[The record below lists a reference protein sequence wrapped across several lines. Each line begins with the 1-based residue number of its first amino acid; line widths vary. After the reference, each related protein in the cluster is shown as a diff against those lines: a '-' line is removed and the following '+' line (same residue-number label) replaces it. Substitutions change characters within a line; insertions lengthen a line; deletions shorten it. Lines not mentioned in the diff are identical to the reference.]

1 MKQKLLRH
9 KNQACFGSC
18 GRKRARRDRQEEF
31 RVSGGQ
37 YCPYYSC
44 LPSITVRPTR
54 NKLSQ
59 AAIEGKPQED
69 AYSDT
74 DEEDEDQE
82 EEEDPDEKLIKP
94 MEQLK
99 DSDIAKPLGKV
110 AGGKKKAPDR
120 ANYRKLK
127 IKSKNSKPKGR
138 FGRRR

>member
-1 MKQKLLRH
+1 
-9 KNQACFGSC
+9 
-18 GRKRARRDRQEEF
+18 
-31 RVSGGQ
+31 
-37 YCPYYSC
+37 
-44 LPSITVRPTR
+44 VRPTR

-74 DEEDEDQE
+74 DEEDQDQE
-82 EEEDPDEKLIKP
+82 EEEDPDGKLIKP
-94 MEQLK
+94 REQLK
-99 DSDIAKPLGKV
+99 DSDTAKPLGKA
-110 AGGKKKAPDR
+110 AGGRKKAPDR